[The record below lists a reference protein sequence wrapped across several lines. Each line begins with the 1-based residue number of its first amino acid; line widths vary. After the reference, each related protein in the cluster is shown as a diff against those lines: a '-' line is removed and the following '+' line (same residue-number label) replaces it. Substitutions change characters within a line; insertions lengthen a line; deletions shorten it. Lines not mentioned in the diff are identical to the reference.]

1 MCFIKRGRMLAVAAG
16 ALLAS
21 VAAGAAQTTVTATTD
36 LNVRAGPGS
45 QYPVIAVIDAGDNAI
60 LKGCIQQS
68 KWCAVDE
75 GDRTGYVYS
84 DYLMADLGGT
94 RVIVTNRPANSDIVY
109 IDPPA
114 EGSIAVIDGATTASI
129 GDELIGPV
137 EDVRV
142 IDPPDTVRTYIT
154 TNRVDPVYLD
164 GEVVVGAGIP
174 DRVVLRDIPD
184 YEYRYVYV
192 NGVPALVEPSSRRIV
207 YVAR

>member
-154 TNRVDPVYLD
+154 TNRVDPVYLE

>member
-1 MCFIKRGRMLAVAAG
+1 MTFVERGQMLAVAAG
-16 ALLAS
+16 GLLAT
-21 VAAGAAQTTVTATTD
+21 VAAAAAQTTVTATTD

-114 EGSIAVIDGATTASI
+114 EGSVAVIDGATTASI
-129 GDELIGPV
+129 GDELIGPAD
-137 EDVRV
+137 DVRV
-142 IDPPDTVRTYIT
+142 IDPPAPVRTYIT
-154 TNRVDPVYLD
+154 TNRVDPVYLE

-174 DRVVLRDIPD
+174 DRVVLREIPD

-192 NGVPALVEPSSRRIV
+192 NGVPALVEPESRRIV